1 MNTTKI
7 LFLLLFGA
15 TLFQEAVAQM
25 KQADKA
31 YERMAYQDAANYYE
45 NALKKDSVNFTAWS
59 KLGNCYRNLSDSRN
73 AERAYGKVIGAKAG
87 GADDHYLYI
96 LAMMS
101 NQHYAESKSEIS
113 IFESRYGGDSRIEM
127 LKACTKNLDEYLQKK
142 NSYSVKSINR
152 NGMASDICPVPFGE
166 GIVFISDRG
175 SVGARKTTN
184 TATNRSFYAPY
195 FAKGSAGS
203 FDAATKLE
211 TYESSGYHSG
221 PVCFNSDGSLMMI
234 TRSNTADG
242 KAAMDDNGMIRLQ
255 IFSSAKGEKGWGL
268 EVAMPFNS
276 TNYSCMH
283 PSLSAD
289 GKTLFFASD
298 MPGGQGG
305 IDIWQS
311 TWDGSSWGS
320 PVNLGNK
327 VNSIGDDVFP
337 SITSENILYYSSNGL
352 PGLGGLDVYMS
363 EKNGTGWNR
372 SENLG
377 ADINSSQDDFGLCY
391 IAASKTGYFSSNRND
406 QGINDDIY
414 FFEKLCTN
422 TNVSVNDEET
432 GKPIAGASVKI
443 IENGVDIGNV
453 LTDDTGIIN
462 RCLNPSRN
470 YEFISDREKYNNGK
484 ATLSST
490 QLASSSGSAS
500 ASIRMKRIP
509 DSVAHVEGRVFN
521 ADDKQGVAG
530 LTVSLVNKKSGETK
544 TAITDAAGKYRFEKL
559 DIDCDYEVRT
569 KKTDCG
575 EPIEPFNT
583 KGIVGTKTITMDVPL
598 LCKNDVI
605 TIDNIYY
612 DYKKFDI
619 RPDAALE
626 LDKIVAI
633 LNKYPNMRIEL
644 RSHTDSRGNDNF
656 NLKLSDDRA
665 NSAALYII
673 GKGIDSKRI
682 VAKGY
687 GEKELLN
694 KCKNGAKCDEKQHE
708 ENRRTE
714 FKILSL

>member
-15 TLFQEAVAQM
+15 FLSIRSTAQL
-25 KQADKA
+25 KQAEKA
-31 YERMAYQDAANYYE
+31 YERMAYKDAANYFE
-45 NALKKDSVNFTAWS
+45 NALKKDTANFSAWS
-59 KLGNCYRNLSDSRN
+59 KLGTCYRNLSDSKN
-73 AERAYGKVIGAKAG
+73 AERAYGKVVRANAG
-87 GADDHYLYI
+87 NADDHYFYI

-101 NQHYAESKSEIS
+101 NQRYVDVKKEIDAYENRHS
-113 IFESRYGGDSRIEM
+113 GDKRIEL
-127 LKACTKNLDEYLQKK
+127 LKTSSKNLDEYLQKK
-142 NSYSVKSINR
+142 NSYSFKSINT

-175 SVGARKTTN
+175 SVGMKKTTN

-195 FAKGSAGS
+195 YAKGTAGS
-203 FDAATKLE
+203 FDAATRLD
-211 TYESSGYHSG
+211 TYESSNYHSG
-221 PVCFNSDGSLMMI
+221 PVCFSADGNLMMI
-234 TRSNTADG
+234 TRSNHVKG
-242 KAAMDDNGMIRLQ
+242 KGATDDKGMIRLQ
-255 IFSSAKGEKGWGL
+255 IYSSAKGEKGWGL

-289 GKTLFFASD
+289 GKTLYFASD
-298 MPGGQGG
+298 MPGGEGG

-311 TWDGSSWGS
+311 TWDGSAWGT
-320 PVNLGNK
+320 PVNVGDK
-327 VNSIGDDVFP
+327 INSIGDDVFP
-337 SITSENILYYSSNGL
+337 FITSENVLYYSSNGL

-363 EKNGTGWNR
+363 EKSGTEWSRG
-372 SENLG
+372 ENLG
-377 ADINSSQDDFGLCY
+377 GDINSSQDDFGLSY
-391 IAASKTGYFSSNRND
+391 IPASKTGYFSSNRND

-422 TNVSVNDEET
+422 SNISVVDEET

-443 IENGVDIGNV
+443 IENGVDIGTV

-470 YEFISDREKYNNGK
+470 YEFISDRAKYTTGK
-484 ATLSST
+484 ATLSSS
-490 QLASSSGSAS
+490 QLAASSGSAS
-500 ASIRMKRIP
+500 SNIRMKRIP

-521 ADDKQGVAG
+521 ADDKLGVAG

-544 TAITDAAGKYRFEKL
+544 TATTDASGKYRFEKL

-575 EPIEPFNT
+575 EPIESFNT
-583 KGIVGTKTITMDVPL
+583 KGIVGTKTITMDIPL

-605 TIDNIYY
+605 EIENIYY

-626 LDKIVAI
+626 LDKIVII

-687 GEKELLN
+687 GEKELIN
-694 KCKNGAKCDEKQHE
+694 KCKNGVKCEEKEHE